1 MKNSNNFTKDIGW
14 KLLSL
19 AIAVALWFT
28 VINTENP
35 LETRSYIASVQIQNE
50 ESLFERG
57 YVVVNENEINSTR
70 VTVRLR
76 GQRLALDT
84 LSQSSTKVQA
94 IVDLSNVIYS
104 YNGEPVSVPVNIVIP
119 SVVNN
124 SFEILSKS
132 VQSVTVDIQPYINKD
147 FTVKPV
153 VNYSDESS
161 GELINAVTSPS
172 TITAYGAKSVIN
184 SIAEVRASVTPD
196 TLKNDMVM
204 TASPTAYD
212 AEGNVVNNVTFSSS
226 ELSVK
231 ISMDDMK
238 SVRIAVDTTGRPA
251 EDYQVTGLYL
261 SPETID
267 VAGSEEALSGISV
280 IRLPDIDIA
289 GMDSNIIRTFD
300 IGDYLPEGV
309 RIVGGTDTVTATV
322 TLERNEEKNIVI
334 PADSITDNGTTP
346 EGLTEHIESEDIEIT
361 VSGPAGKLELVDGVN
376 AYVDLS
382 GYEAGTYEDVPV
394 VIELPDDVSLTSE
407 TVGVTVVLS

>member
-19 AIAVALWFT
+19 AIAVALWFM

-35 LETRSYIASVQIQNE
+35 LETRSYTASVQIQNE

-57 YVVVNENEINSTR
+57 YVVVNEDEINSTR
-70 VTVRLR
+70 VMVRLR

-84 LSQSSTKVQA
+84 LSQSNTKVQA

-184 SIAEVRASVTPD
+184 SIAEVRASVTPEV
-196 TLKNDMVM
+196 LENDMVM
-204 TASPTAYD
+204 TAVPTAYD

-346 EGLTEHIESEDIEIT
+346 EGLTAHIESEDIEIT

-394 VIELPDDVSLTSE
+394 VIELPDDVSMTSE

>member
-196 TLKNDMVM
+196 ILKNDMVM

-289 GMDSNIIRTFD
+289 GMDSNIIKSFD
-300 IGDYLPEGV
+300 IGDYLPDGV

-346 EGLTEHIESEDIEIT
+346 EGLTAHIESEDIEIT